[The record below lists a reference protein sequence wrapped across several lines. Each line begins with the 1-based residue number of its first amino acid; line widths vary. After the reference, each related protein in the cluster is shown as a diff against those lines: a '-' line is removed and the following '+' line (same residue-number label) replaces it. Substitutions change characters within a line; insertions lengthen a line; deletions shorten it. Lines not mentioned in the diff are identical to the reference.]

1 MHRHC
6 TAIVCKDYGVNVS
19 APSSAKALAREK
31 VKGLWIAIPTP
42 FSADGGQVDED
53 ALGAAVD
60 HYIDGLSVD
69 GIFCGG
75 VMGEFWALSIDE
87 RKRVHELVARQAA
100 GRVPVMAQVGHHVF
114 SDTVQLCDHAIQHG
128 VDFGIAMNPYYPP
141 SPPPECVRAWY
152 EALADASPLPMFLFN
167 TMYSGYTL
175 SPELIAELADLDN
188 ICGIKNPRGPEH
200 LLRVQELAG
209 DRIVVT
215 DASERHWLDLHID
228 HGFQAL
234 MSTPGTGALS
244 APRRTCRSSTTRAL
258 RTRATSTLRAH
269 SARSSTRRATPS
281 IAGCARPWLE
291 RTVIPIAQLKAWL
304 GLLGLPQGPV
314 RPPLVPLARDE
325 EAALAARPRRGRAPV
340 ARRSPARSRA
350 RARAPSRAPR
360 CSSSAMKSTSS

>member
-1 MHRHC
+1 M
-6 TAIVCKDYGVNVS
+6 NVS
-19 APSSAKALAREK
+19 APSSAKELAREK

-53 ALGAAVD
+53 ALSAAVD

-167 TMYSGYTL
+167 TMYSGYDAL
-175 SPELIAELADLDN
+175 PRAD
-188 ICGIKNPRGPEH
+188 
-200 LLRVQELAG
+200 
-209 DRIVVT
+209 
-215 DASERHWLDLHID
+215 
-228 HGFQAL
+228 
-234 MSTPGTGALS
+234 
-244 APRRTCRSSTTRAL
+244 
-258 RTRATSTLRAH
+258 
-269 SARSSTRRATPS
+269 RRA
-281 IAGCARPWLE
+281 G
-291 RTVIPIAQLKAWL
+291 
-304 GLLGLPQGPV
+304 GPGQHL
-314 RPPLVPLARDE
+314 RNQEPP
-325 EAALAARPRRGRAPV
+325 
-340 ARRSPARSRA
+340 RA
-350 RARAPSRAPR
+350 RAFAARTGVAPATG
-360 CSSSAMKSTSS
+360 SSSRTPPSGTGSTSTSTTASRR